1 MTFDLF
7 WSLYPRRVVKRAAV
21 KAWDKEM
28 RNGTSPDEIING
40 LRRQLPHLT
49 ARDVQFIPH
58 PSTWLNQG
66 RWEDEIPEQAAAK
79 PEPRKSAYR
88 EHQDACARE
97 LDKIINRDAGH
108 DEHSDRPNNVIDI
121 GTADYRV
128 ERKAASRW

>member
-40 LRRQLPHLT
+40 LRRQLPHLN

-66 RWEDEIPEQAAAK
+66 RWEDEIPEQATARPQMK
-79 PEPRKSAYR
+79 KSAFQER
-88 EHQDACARE
+88 QEQARDRINKALGINE
-97 LDKIINRDAGH
+97 NVSNYDDGKI
-108 DEHSDRPNNVIDI
+108 IDI
-121 GTADYRV
+121 GRANYRG
-128 ERKAASRW
+128 